1 MMKRPLDGY
10 AMRPLIDAAIF
21 FCHPTGNTIHP
32 DHTPNFKSLF
42 AGKGL
47 RLLLIRRYLFT
58 YALTSNFV
66 VVGDSG
72 LFIHRIIES

>member
-32 DHTPNFKSLF
+32 DHTTNVKSILT
-42 AGKGL
+42 GKGL
-47 RLLLIRRYLFT
+47 RLLLIKRYLLT
-58 YALTSNFV
+58 YELTNRLV
-66 VVGDSG
+66 VMGDSG
-72 LFIHRIIES
+72 LLINVIIES